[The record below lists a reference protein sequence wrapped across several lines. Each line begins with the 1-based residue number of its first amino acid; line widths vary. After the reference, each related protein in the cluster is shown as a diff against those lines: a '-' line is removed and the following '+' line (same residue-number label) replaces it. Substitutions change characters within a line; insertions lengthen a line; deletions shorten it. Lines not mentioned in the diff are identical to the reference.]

1 MPSSHNDSSNDIGL
15 ARITRMIS
23 LPHDLNENTSAKC
36 LLPWQVTDPQV
47 LGIRMWALLGAIIL
61 LTTGSEPSWWLG

>member
-1 MPSSHNDSSNDIGL
+1 
-15 ARITRMIS
+15 MIALS
-23 LPHDLNENTSAKC
+23 HDLNENTSAKC

-47 LGIRMWALLGAIIL
+47 LGIRIWALLGDVIP